1 MLMFNK
7 TWDYQLDAPI
17 NNKEI
22 DFMINYLKVTYCRD
36 DLYKAR
42 ITPRKKS
49 WPAYFIELQQDGVE
63 YLKLVL
69 SCLLFIMS
77 RRLGKDFFIG

>member
-49 WPAYFIELQQDGVE
+49 
-63 YLKLVL
+63 
-69 SCLLFIMS
+69 
-77 RRLGKDFFIG
+77 